1 VQVNN
6 AFYAVCGV
14 HHDERC
20 DLAIF
25 EDGERFRGEFERGDG
40 LGVRIHGFAGR
51 LAERR
56 AALEKL
62 RIQLTSPQPEAKKI
76 RRRVLRECDWKLGE
90 LIAYKLLSGELIVFR
105 MIGLHSDKGGKS
117 PYVELLDWR
126 GEAPPSLDM
135 LRSTPIRTGRT
146 SFGRAVTRLL
156 MLGTRAR
163 FKNRLDRLEMT
174 LQPEQTKLAPAP
186 ALLWKQLD
194 ARLAEW
200 FDLG

>member
-1 VQVNN
+1 
-6 AFYAVCGV
+6 
-14 HHDERC
+14 
-20 DLAIF
+20 
-25 EDGERFRGEFERGDG
+25 
-40 LGVRIHGFAGR
+40 
-51 LAERR
+51 
-56 AALEKL
+56 
-62 RIQLTSPQPEAKKI
+62 
-76 RRRVLRECDWKLGE
+76 
-90 LIAYKLLSGELIVFR
+90 